1 MVLMVFFLYT
11 GTVLLEL
18 FPWGCF
24 RTRWDYGF
32 ADNQKRALAF
42 YDVFNYV
49 MIIVYLHCLHTM
61 TLKTKQDNVKETKK
75 EIKM

>member
-1 MVLMVFFLYT
+1 MVLMVFFCIPVLYYQSCFHEAVSEP
-11 GTVLLEL
+11 GEIMVL
-18 FPWGCF
+18 
-24 RTRWDYGF
+24 
-32 ADNQKRALAF
+32 QKRALAF